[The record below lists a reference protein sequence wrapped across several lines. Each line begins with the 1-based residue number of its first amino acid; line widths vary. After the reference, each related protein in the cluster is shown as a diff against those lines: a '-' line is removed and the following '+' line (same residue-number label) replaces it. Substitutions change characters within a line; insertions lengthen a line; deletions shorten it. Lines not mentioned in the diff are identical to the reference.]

1 MLLPTGRSAMRRR
14 IASQG
19 DTSMDFSNIAIALC
33 KLFSLL
39 IVGYFLNKKKIL
51 DSHINTGLS
60 ALLLNATNPAL
71 ILSSLGATGG
81 VAKGDVSKL
90 LIFGLCFYIMLPVIA
105 WIVVHL
111 LRIHPSKRSIA
122 QLLIIFSNTGFMAI
136 PILQTLYGDVSVF
149 YSNIL
154 NLPFNFLFFSYG
166 VYLINRENIIS
177 SAEGGQTGQKLNWRK
192 FINPG
197 IIASAIA
204 LILYF
209 CEIRLPKVA
218 NETFSFLGNMTP
230 PLSMIILGSVLAEYP
245 LSSIF
250 KDLKINLMLVLK
262 QLLLPVAATVL
273 AHLVFIDPVITGI
286 ITLTFAMPCATM
298 TVMLSKEYKSDTLTA
313 SAGVVFTTVLS
324 LITIPIAFVLFV
336 A

>member
-1 MLLPTGRSAMRRR
+1 
-14 IASQG
+14 
-19 DTSMDFSNIAIALC
+19 MDFSNIAIALC

-90 LIFGLCFYIMLPVIA
+90 LVFGLCFYIMLPIFA
-105 WIVVHL
+105 WLIVHL

-166 VYLINRENIIS
+166 VYLMNRETAGAS
-177 SAEGGQTGQKLNWRK
+177 GGKLNWRK
-192 FINPG
+192 FVNPG
-197 IIASAIA
+197 IVASAIA
-204 LILYF
+204 LLLYF
-209 CEIRLPKVA
+209 CNITLPKVA
-218 NETFSFLGNMTP
+218 TETFSFLGNMTP

-250 KDLKINLMLVLK
+250 KDLKINLMLIAK
-262 QLLLPVAATVL
+262 QLLLPVIATVL
-273 AHLVFIDPVITGI
+273 AHLVFTDPVITGI

-324 LITIPIAFVLFV
+324 LITIPVAFVLFV
-336 A
+336 I

>member
-1 MLLPTGRSAMRRR
+1 
-14 IASQG
+14 
-19 DTSMDFSNIAIALC
+19 MDFSNIAVALC

-51 DSHINTGLS
+51 DSHINTGMS

-71 ILSSLGATGG
+71 ILSSLGATDS

-90 LIFGLCFYIMLPVIA
+90 LVFGLCFYIMLPIMA
-105 WIVVHL
+105 FVVVRL
-111 LRIHPSKRSIA
+111 LRIQQSKRGIA
-122 QLLIIFSNTGFMAI
+122 QLLLIFSNTGFMAI

-166 VYLINRENIIS
+166 VYLINKEN
-177 SAEGGQTGQKLNWRK
+177 AQHRGEPLNWRK

-197 IIASAIA
+197 IVASAVA
-204 LILYF
+204 LLLYF
-209 CEIRLPKVA
+209 CEIRLPAVA
-218 NETFSFLGNMTP
+218 TETFSFLGNMTP

-250 KDLKINLMLVLK
+250 KDLRINLMLVLK
-262 QLLLPVAATVL
+262 QLLLPVAAMFL
-273 AHLVFIDPVITGI
+273 GHLVFTDPVITGI

-298 TVMLSKEYKSDTLTA
+298 TVMLSKEYNSDTLTA

-336 A
+336 M

>member
-1 MLLPTGRSAMRRR
+1 
-14 IASQG
+14 
-19 DTSMDFSNIAIALC
+19 MDFSTIAIALC

-71 ILSSLGATGG
+71 ILSSLGATGT
-81 VAKGDVSKL
+81 VSKGDVSKL
-90 LIFGLCFYIMLPVIA
+90 LIFGLCFYIMLPLIA

-111 LRIHPSKRSIA
+111 FRIHPSKRNIA

-166 VYLINRENIIS
+166 VYLINRENVNRPN
-177 SAEGGQTGQKLNWRK
+177 EPMNWRK

-197 IIASAIA
+197 IVTSAAA
-204 LILYF
+204 LLLYF
-209 CEIRLPKVA
+209 CNIRLPHVA

-250 KDLKINLMLVLK
+250 KDLKINLMLLAK
-262 QLLLPVAATVL
+262 QLLLPVIATVL
-273 AHLVFIDPVITGI
+273 AHLVFTDPVITGI

-313 SAGVVFTTVLS
+313 SASVVFTTVLS
-324 LITIPIAFVLFV
+324 LITIPVAFLLFV